1 MGGGL
6 IATAPLLT
14 EQVEGVVARGMDAFL
29 KSIERQAY
37 RIALVG
43 TGQEADALD
52 IVQDSM
58 LRFVSKYAQK
68 PQQEWKPLFYRILH
82 NQIKDFHRRRKV
94 RGRWLSW
101 LASDDSDDPDPIQE
115 QVDEREKGG
124 EYHLQLSGTFK
135 QLESALRKLPFRQQ
149 QAFLLRA
156 WQELS
161 VAETAAVMN
170 CSEGS
175 VKTHYSRALV
185 RLRGQLGD
193 HWP

>member
-1 MGGGL
+1 M
-6 IATAPLLT
+6 
-14 EQVEGVVARGMDAFL
+14 EAFL
-29 KSIERQAY
+29 KSIERPAY

-58 LRFVSKYAQK
+58 LRFVDKYARK
-68 PQQEWKPLFYRILH
+68 PYPEWKPLFYRILH
-82 NQIKDFHRRRKV
+82 NRIKDFHRRRST
-94 RGRWLSW
+94 RGRWFIW
-101 LASDDSDDPDPIQE
+101 QAGTDEKEDPIQNLVDQQQKGPE
-115 QVDEREKGG
+115 HQAQV
-124 EYHLQLSGTFK
+124 SGTFT
-135 QLESALRKLPFRQQ
+135 QLEQALRELPFRQQ

-161 VAETAAVMN
+161 VAETAAIMN

-175 VKTHYSRALV
+175 VKTHYSRAV
-185 RLRGQLGD
+185 QRLRERLGD